1 MKGSTMYHLKRSL
14 QYSLMIL
21 FVSVYLVACQSVT
34 PSPLNGAPMPGISL
48 NITGSTC
55 PSLNA
60 TTSDRIAWTNQD
72 QQVHLIHIESSDG
85 KIVFDSGD
93 LQPGD
98 TASFTISEAGNYVY
112 VCSSDLKSTGTIT
125 VEP

>member
-1 MKGSTMYHLKRSL
+1 MINLKRSL

-34 PSPLNGAPMPGISL
+34 SVPLSGAPTPGISL
-48 NITGSTC
+48 NITASIC
-55 PSLNA
+55 PSSTF
-60 TTSDRIAWTNQD
+60 TTSDQITWTNQD

-93 LQPGD
+93 LQPSD
-98 TASFTISEAGNYVY
+98 TVSFTISQARNYVY